1 MLTKLVT
8 IAFAVIITTPALAGP
23 YTDALGSCLADNTTG
38 KDRKE
43 LARWIF
49 VAMSAHPEMRDLSNT
64 THDAK
69 EHAFQSVGNLF
80 TRLLSVNCA
89 AQARAAIKSEGSTSF
104 QGAFGSLGQLAMQEL
119 MSNPDVNASISGFE
133 RYVDKKK
140 LEAALSSK

>member
-64 THDAK
+64 TH
-69 EHAFQSVGNLF
+69 VLRN
-80 TRLLSVNCA
+80 TR
-89 AQARAAIKSEGSTSF
+89 
-104 QGAFGSLGQLAMQEL
+104 
-119 MSNPDVNASISGFE
+119 
-133 RYVDKKK
+133 
-140 LEAALSSK
+140 SSRLVTFSHVS